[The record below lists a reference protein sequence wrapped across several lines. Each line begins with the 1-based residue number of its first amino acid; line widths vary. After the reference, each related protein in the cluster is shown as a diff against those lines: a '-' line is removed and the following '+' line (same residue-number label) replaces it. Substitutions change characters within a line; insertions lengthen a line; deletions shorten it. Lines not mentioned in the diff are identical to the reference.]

1 MRRAVWVVLIIA
13 VLVGVAHA
21 LWPKAPDRGNGAF
34 FADRTYD
41 FEAKRVLNDVAAAGG
56 DTNEALHA
64 IRHVTAGDEE
74 GWYRA
79 WKEAGDRA
87 HALASRTH
95 SNPEKGN
102 ALLRAH
108 TYYRSAEF
116 FLPAHDARRPG
127 IWRSNVD
134 AFYQGLDALGV
145 RYERIQVP
153 YGSHH
158 LNALYYPGATGS
170 QAKPLLVFVNGY
182 DGTMEELYLSG
193 VAAALAHGYAV
204 LTYEGPGQGSVIREQ
219 QLTFDYQWE
228 KPNGAV
234 LDTFL
239 ANHPKPVRIVLIG
252 ESLGGYLAPRAAA
265 FDPRIDGVVA
275 FDVWYDGYGI
285 ATRHVAR
292 AAFWLRDHHY
302 DSVLRLLAARTS
314 DPGARWATENGQWVF
329 GVEGPFAVLDAFK
342 DYDLSKVAARI
353 TGDVLLLAGSDDHF
367 VPPEQLE
374 QMRKALVHARSVKAV
389 MFDRASGGA
398 LHCQIGAP
406 SLWQGTLFDWL
417 ELTYPSETAAA
428 RP

>member
-1 MRRAVWVVLIIA
+1 MRRVIWVVLIIA
-13 VLVGVAHA
+13 VLTGLAHA
-21 LWPKAPDRGNGAF
+21 LWPKPPDRGNAAF

-41 FEAKRVLNDVAAAGG
+41 FEAKRVLNDVAAVGG
-56 DTNEALHA
+56 DSNEALHA
-64 IRHVTAGDEE
+64 IRQVTAGDEE

-79 WKEAGDRA
+79 WKLAGDRVL
-87 HALASRTH
+87 ALASHTH
-95 SNPEKGN
+95 TNPEKGN

-108 TYYRSAEF
+108 TYYRTAEF
-116 FLPAHDARRPG
+116 FLAAHDARRAD

-134 AFYQGLDALGV
+134 AFYQGLDTLGV
-145 RYERIQVP
+145 HYERIQVP
-153 YGSHH
+153 YGTHH
-158 LNALYYPGATGS
+158 LNALYYPGLAGA

-182 DGTMEELYLSG
+182 DGTMEELYFSG

-204 LTYEGPGQGSVIREQ
+204 LAYEGPGQGAVIREQ
-219 QLTFDYQWE
+219 QLTFEYQWE

-239 ANHPKPVRIVLIG
+239 ASHPKPLKIVLIG

-265 FDPRIDGVVA
+265 FDARIDGVVA
-275 FDVWYDGYGI
+275 FDVWYDGYAI
-285 ATRHVAR
+285 ATRHVAS

-302 DSVLRLLAARTS
+302 DGVLSFLAARMS
-314 DPGARWATENGQWVF
+314 DPGAKWATENGQWVL
-329 GVEGPFAVLDAFK
+329 GVKGPFAVMDAFK
-342 DYDLSKVAARI
+342 DYDLSKVAQRI

-367 VPPEQLE
+367 VPPQQLE
-374 QMRKALVHARSVKAV
+374 QMRKALVQARSVKAV

-417 ELTYPSETAAA
+417 EQTYPTGTSATG
-428 RP
+428 P